1 MIDKKRSI
9 KKILIFTWLLIAI
22 PVFVLTIYFDR
33 DSSYGLKKKDKSFK
47 NEISQSVQDTSIN
60 NQDLEE
66 ELSTTEP
73 TSKSTNQSVQIIDI
87 ETDISN
93 KSPQEG
99 VESSNIDYSQSFLTP
114 MPLLSPIIIA
124 RPTISIS
131 TLTPTPIPIE
141 KIAYIN
147 ILGLGNYEVDLKEN
161 DTAFSILQRA
171 SRKNDFTINY
181 QNYNSLG
188 AFIKCIAGVCNN
200 NQYYWTFYYNDQY
213 STIGSS
219 FQLINNNDITGWK
232 FEKH

>member
-33 DSSYGLKKKDKSFK
+33 GSSHGLKEKDKPFK
-47 NEISQSVQDTSIN
+47 NEIDQLDQNTIEN

-66 ELSTTEP
+66 LSTIEP
-73 TSKSTNQSVQIIDI
+73 TSKSTNQSVQIINI

-131 TLTPTPIPIE
+131 TLTPTPLPIE

-147 ILGLGNYEVDLKEN
+147 ILGLGNYKVNLKEN

-171 SRKNDFTINY
+171 SRENNFTINY

-200 NQYYWTFYYNDQY
+200 DQYYWTFYYNDQY
-213 STIGSS
+213 STIGVSS
-219 FQLINNNDITGWK
+219 QLVRNNDITAWK